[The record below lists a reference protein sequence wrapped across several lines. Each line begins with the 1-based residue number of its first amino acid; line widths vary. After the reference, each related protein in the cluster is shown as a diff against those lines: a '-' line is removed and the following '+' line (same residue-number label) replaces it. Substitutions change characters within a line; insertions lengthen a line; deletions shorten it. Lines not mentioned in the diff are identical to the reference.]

1 MSVSGAV
8 CLCDQTIA
16 PAPGPGTLGVWHK
29 QSPASGPG
37 TLDAPSGCN
46 AAKRAS
52 PRCTQV
58 SIGDSHPC
66 QSCPPTFAAMSNSCS
81 HRSWCALGKSPTP
94 SFKKWSTRSAPPG
107 AVGSLVGWRCGL
119 SQLAPCLPLS
129 RLHFG
134 AVPRQGCRMR
144 EVAPAL
150 HLMSLYARWFASQPF
165 AFA

>member
-1 MSVSGAV
+1 MPCSSLGPVPNTDRVLSRTIRSMLLACHCVCECVSVSGAV

-29 QSPASGPG
+29 QLPASGPG
-37 TLDAPSGCN
+37 ALDVPLGCN
-46 AAKRAS
+46 AEKRAS

-58 SIGDSHPC
+58 SIGDNHPC

-107 AVGSLVGWRCGL
+107 AVGRLVGWRCGEL
-119 SQLAPCLPLS
+119 SA
-129 RLHFG
+129 
-134 AVPRQGCRMR
+134 
-144 EVAPAL
+144 
-150 HLMSLYARWFASQPF
+150 ASF
-165 AFA
+165 CD